1 MSQQTE
7 PTGATPAPESGRE
20 LSDAELE
27 GITGGV
33 GGLIHEPVHSG
44 TTTKPPPAPKKPSL
58 EDQLA
63 ALNSRFRTR

>member
-1 MSQQTE
+1 MTQQGD

-20 LSDAELE
+20 LSDAELD

-44 TTTKPPPAPKKPSL
+44 TTTKPPPAPRPTTPST
-58 EDQLA
+58 
-63 ALNSRFRTR
+63 STRSPPTVG